1 MMKNL
6 GLLIWFVSLAFSGA
20 SLSIERTANAESN
33 SGKLSLTILDASTDN
48 TIACRVHLVNAKG
61 QPQLFE
67 HLPSFRDHFCCDGQ
81 VTLTLPAGRYT
92 YVIERGPE
100 YKRCKGSFEIKSGSL
115 TELKEKLTRIINMAS
130 EGWWSGELHVH
141 RPAKDIELLM
151 RAEDLHIAPVITWW
165 NRANIWKNSRIPET
179 RVVRF
184 SQEGRPLADRNY
196 FYDLLGGEDE
206 RNGGAFMYFNMTTPI
221 DITQAQREYPC
232 PLHFIEQARRQPGAW
247 IDIEKPFWWDVPVAL
262 AYGYG
267 DSIGLLNNH
276 CWRSKML
283 DSEAWGKPR
292 NKKEFPSP
300 LGNGFWSQQ
309 IYYHILNSGI
319 RIAPSAGSASGVL
332 TNPVGYNRVYVYT
345 GDNNLKYSRWWENL
359 RKGVS
364 FVTNGPLI
372 LPNVSGHKPGHVFK
386 ADKGR
391 TVELDVKLHV
401 TGNDP
406 IRCIEIVKNGSIER
420 TVPYA
425 AFGKDDKFGTL
436 RFTKSGWFLIR
447 VIADVPHTF
456 RFASTAPYYVE
467 IGNEKHYLSRKSVR
481 FFKDWVDERIGQIK
495 IKDPEK
501 LEEVLKY
508 HRKAKQFWQQRLSLA
523 NAVRP

>member
-1 MMKNL
+1 MLKNL
-6 GLLIWFVSLAFSGA
+6 QLLMWIVVLAFSDAG
-20 SLSIERTANAESN
+20 LSIVRTTNAKSN
-33 SGKLSLTILDASTDN
+33 SGKLSLTALDAATN
-48 TIACRVHLVNAKG
+48 KTIACRIHLVNAKD
-61 QPQLFE
+61 QPKLFD
-67 HLPSFRDHFCCDGQ
+67 HLPSYRDHFCFDGEE
-81 VTLTLPAGRYT
+81 VLTLPTGKYT

-100 YKRCKGSFEIKSGSL
+100 YKRCKGSFEIKGGSL
-115 TELKEKLTRIINMAS
+115 TQIKEKLSRTINMAS
-130 EGWWSGELHVH
+130 KGWWSGELHVH

-151 RAEDLHIAPVITWW
+151 QAEDLHIVPIITWW
-165 NRANIWKNSRIPET
+165 NRSNKWKNSQLPKT
-179 RVVRF
+179 RVVSF
-184 SQEGRPLADRNY
+184 DHNY

-206 RNGGAFMYFNMTTPI
+206 RNGGAFMYFNMTAPVA
-221 DITQAQREYPC
+221 ITQAQREYPS
-232 PLHFIEQARRQPGAW
+232 PLHFIEQAKAQPDAW

-276 CWRSKML
+276 CWRSRML
-283 DSEAWGKPR
+283 DNEAWGKPR

-300 LGNGFWSQQ
+300 RGNGFWSQH

-332 TNPVGYNRVYVYT
+332 DNPVGYNRVYVYT
-345 GDNNLKYSRWWENL
+345 GGENLKYSRWWENL
-359 RKGVS
+359 RKGIS

-386 ADKGR
+386 ADEGR
-391 TVELDVKLHV
+391 TIELDVKLHLAS
-401 TGNDP
+401 NDP
-406 IRCIEIVKNGSIER
+406 IRCIEIVKNGSFER

-425 AFGKDDKFGTL
+425 EFNKDGKLGVL
-436 RFTKSGWFLIR
+436 HFTKSGWFLIR
-447 VIADVPHTF
+447 VIADIQHTF

-467 IGNEKHYLSRKSVR
+467 IGDEKHNLSRKSIR
-481 FFKDWVDERIGQIK
+481 FFNDWVDERIVQINIDDSK
-495 IKDPEK
+495 K

-523 NAVRP
+523 NAD

>member
-1 MMKNL
+1 MMKYL
-6 GLLIWFVSLAFSGA
+6 ELLILIVVLAFPDAGLLI
-20 SLSIERTANAESN
+20 ERTTNVKSN
-33 SGKLSLTILDASTDN
+33 SGKLSLTVLDALTN
-48 TIACRVHLVNAKG
+48 KTIACRVHLVNSKG
-61 QPQLFE
+61 EPKLFD
-67 HLPSFRDHFCCDGQ
+67 HLPSYRDHFCCYGEEI
-81 VTLTLPAGRYT
+81 LTLPTGKYT
-92 YVIERGPE
+92 YVIEGGPE
-100 YKRCKGSFEIKSGSL
+100 YTRCKGSFEIKSGSL
-115 TELKEKLTRIINMAS
+115 TEIKNKLSRIINMAS
-130 EGWWSGELHVH
+130 KGWWSGELHVH
-141 RPAKDIELLM
+141 RPVKDIELLM

-165 NRANIWKNSRIPET
+165 NRSNIWKNSRIPET

-184 SQEGRPLADRNY
+184 DRNY

-206 RNGGAFMYFNMTTPI
+206 RNGGAFMYFNMTAPI

-283 DSEAWGKPR
+283 DNEAWGKPR
-292 NKKEFPSP
+292 NKKDFPSP
-300 LGNGFWSQQ
+300 LGNGFWSQH

-332 TNPVGYNRVYVYT
+332 GNPVGYNRVYVYT
-345 GDNNLKYSRWWENL
+345 GGKNLEYSRWWENL
-359 RKGVS
+359 RKGIS
-364 FVTNGPLI
+364 FITNGPLI

-386 ADKGR
+386 ADEGR
-391 TVELDVKLHV
+391 MVELDVKLHL

-406 IRCIEIVKNGSIER
+406 IRCIEIVKNGSVDII
-420 TVPYA
+420 VPYA
-425 AFGKDDKFGTL
+425 EFNKDGKLGIL

-447 VIADVPHTF
+447 VTADIQHTF

-467 IGNEKHYLSRKSVR
+467 IGDEKHYLSRKSIR
-481 FFKDWVDERIGQIK
+481 FFNDWIDERINKIK
-495 IKDPEK
+495 IEDSKK
-501 LEEVLKY
+501 LQELLKY

-523 NAVRP
+523 NAD